1 MKKIT
6 LFIVIFVSLTNMCYS
21 QNLFSTFKN
30 VFGYNSKKDSKQ
42 KQQSD
47 NDRNE
52 RGATLGKIATLVTS
66 GSGSTKDEAT
76 KNALRSAIEQT
87 YGTFV
92 SANTQVVNDELIKD
106 EIVTVS
112 SGNIIGYDIISTN
125 DNGNGVEVTLKA
137 VVSPEKLVSFAKSK
151 GMKTELAGA
160 TFAMNIKMKQ
170 LNKKNEEIALKEMRS
185 KLIEICKQGIFDY
198 ELVTGEPKMSKDGV
212 NFELPLK
219 VYIKKNKNTRKFYDY
234 LYKTLS
240 ALSLS
245 KQEHQDYLKTEYPFY
260 IFDKDM
266 FQIIPG
272 TPESWHNYHNKW
284 MMGNHIRQNTQLAN
298 IEDLSYREYFSDV
311 FYLRSLVLDSQ
322 NIQEI
327 LLSAIKMFQ
336 IKDNLNNVVK
346 YSGTSIKSSLPMNDF
361 SGVIDGNHR
370 EPVENIRIYPHR
382 SGYLSWR
389 DYQVGIYYSPN
400 IEITSQML
408 NLNRI
413 VDKQDKRIHFNN
425 IPDYYKGG
433 YLPEYAWPLEK
444 PNRLYEFSLSLQY
457 TPEQMSNLSGI
468 TIEPT
473 YELPDVN

>member
-1 MKKIT
+1 
-6 LFIVIFVSLTNMCYS
+6 MCYS
-21 QNLFSTFKN
+21 QNLFFYKN
-30 VFGYNSKKDSKQ
+30 VYGYNIREDSKQ
-42 KQQSD
+42 KQRSD

-66 GSGSTKDEAT
+66 GAGSTKDEAT
-76 KNALRSAIEQT
+76 KNALRRAIEQT

-92 SANTQVVNDELIKD
+92 SANSQVVNDELIKD

-125 DNGNGVEVTLKA
+125 DNRNGVEVTLKA

-185 KLIEICKQGIFDY
+185 RLIEICKQGIFDY

-266 FQIIPG
+266 FQILPSFWPHYRWG
-272 TPESWHNYHNKW
+272 
-284 MMGNHIRQNTQLAN
+284 MGNHRRQCAV
-298 IEDLSYREYFSDV
+298 IEDLSYREYFSDM
-311 FYLRSLVLDSQ
+311 FYLRSLVLDSLNVQ
-322 NIQEI
+322 GI

-336 IKDNLNNVVK
+336 IKDNLDNVLK
-346 YSGTSIKSSLPMNDF
+346 YSGTSIKSSLPMNNF
-361 SGVIDGNHR
+361 SGLIDGNHR
-370 EPVENIRIYPHR
+370 KPEEDIRRDPHS
-382 SGYLSWR
+382 SGYLSYKDEVGGHSTPYL
-389 DYQVGIYYSPN
+389 DYILW
-400 IEITSQML
+400 ML
-408 NLNRI
+408 NLNRT
-413 VDKQDKRIHFNN
+413 DYRDWTYESKGIHFNN
-425 IPDYYKGG
+425 IPDYYKEGH
-433 YLPEYAWPLEK
+433 LPEYAWPLEK

-473 YELPDVN
+473 CELPDMN